1 MPPVDVNAALKE
13 YGYVGTLANAV
24 PELKRI
30 LLASAA
36 KGATVEEFTR
46 AVQDSKWWKNSA
58 DSFKQYQIL
67 KATKPGEFQAQRG
80 DMVVKVRQLAAQLG
94 VGLGEGK
101 GSQLGHIVDM
111 AMQHGWDDAT
121 LQAQIGHQL
130 KGASA
135 TFGGQA
141 GTIQQ
146 QLKKM
151 YADYGLPMSPNTV
164 NLEVRGVIDG
174 TSTVQAVQA
183 RLMTAAKS
191 RYANLATQID
201 QGMTV
206 AQIADPYVQQMA
218 STLELPPAKVALT
231 DPYIQKA
238 LTARDDKGQ
247 PTTVPLWQFQDQLRQ
262 DPRYDKT
269 TQAVNDAYSAVNQIG
284 QIWGFK
290 G

>member
-1 MPPVDVNAALKE
+1 MPTDVNAALKE

-58 DSFKQYQIL
+58 DSMKAYQIQ

-80 DMVVKVRQLAAQLG
+80 DTVAKVRRMAAQLG

-130 KGASA
+130 QGATA

-146 QLKKM
+146 QIKKL
-151 YADYGLPMSPNTV
+151 YGDYGLPSSSYTV
-164 NLEVRGVIDG
+164 NMQTRAILSG
-174 TSTVQAVQA
+174 TSTLQTVQAG
-183 RLMTAAKS
+183 LMQSAKS
-191 RYANLATQID
+191 KYANLAPQID

-206 AQIADPYVQQMA
+206 RDIADPYVQSMA

-238 LTARDDKGQ
+238 LTSRDDKGQ

-262 DPRYDKT
+262 DPRYDHT
-269 TQAVNDAYSAVNQIG
+269 TQAVNDAYSMVSQIG
-284 QIWGFK
+284 KSWGFS